1 LRENNGI
8 HRNFRVIIHTSNCR
22 QFLTLGSPTIKNV
35 QEVLVQKELELAK
48 AKKELDALRIV
59 VLLLRDEEDWVRET
73 AVPTLTVTGQS
84 LIEAETVT
92 RPGSVNAGF
101 ELDSPPASSS
111 WRVRW
116 REAANRFFPAGPSP
130 DRLKWLSLSPGPD
143 NVPQQ

>member
-1 LRENNGI
+1 M
-8 HRNFRVIIHTSNCR
+8 
-22 QFLTLGSPTIKNV
+22 
-35 QEVLVQKELELAK
+35 QKELELAK

-92 RPGSVNAGF
+92 RSGSVNAGF

-111 WRVRW
+111 WRCVGEKQRT
-116 REAANRFFPAGPSP
+116 ASFLLGPAPTG
-130 DRLKWLSLSPGPD
+130 
-143 NVPQQ
+143 